1 MSTAID
7 TLGHV
12 VPKEHPARLQRI
24 RAFFEGRGRAA
35 AVLGR
40 ELFRSFRE
48 FEDLPLPE
56 LLDALACALR
66 TRVLLD
72 RGAQRRLLEGAILG
86 ALELGGDA
94 EAQLRAALAALDAGN
109 DAEAETLLPEPELRS
124 AWRRLMAAPDGL
136 VEHYPEAKNLSAAR
150 LELRGAIQALSFA
163 ATSRAELEPPLAL
176 SGHRGDLIELL
187 SALVA
192 LSRG

>member
-24 RAFFEGRGRAA
+24 RAFFEGRGRAV

-40 ELFRSFRE
+40 ERFRNFRE

-56 LLDALACALR
+56 LLEALACALR

-72 RGAQRRLLEGAILG
+72 RGAQRRLLEPG
-86 ALELGGDA
+86 
-94 EAQLRAALAALDAGN
+94 
-109 DAEAETLLPEPELRS
+109 
-124 AWRRLMAAPDGL
+124 RR
-136 VEHYPEAKNLSAAR
+136 R
-150 LELRGAIQALSFA
+150 
-163 ATSRAELEPPLAL
+163 
-176 SGHRGDLIELL
+176 
-187 SALVA
+187 
-192 LSRG
+192 